1 MECKRA
7 EKARRYKV
15 FSMKQEKG
23 ARKEKLKK
31 IKKKFKKGI
40 AQFQVFEYNVGDV
53 CKGDEATDCSLA
65 CEVTVAD
72 HVR

>member
-1 MECKRA
+1 MKR
-7 EKARRYKV
+7 ENR
-15 FSMKQEKG
+15 